1 MGRILREDSITVA
14 GNGRI
19 SGIIVPMA
27 LSATVFAFDVDL
39 ADSDRQVYEQLSLR
53 LARHPSESDEFL
65 VARLLAYCLEYT
77 EGIEFSRGLS
87 DADDPPIA
95 VCDLTGR
102 LRAWIDVGTPAAER
116 LHRAGK
122 AADRVVVYVHKEHRQ
137 WLRQLEGAVIHR
149 RDGLVIQAFDPAFV
163 AAFVARL
170 ERRMGGSS
178 MRNPAQRTS
187 RRTSRTMRSSTSG
200 VKGPGRP

>member
-170 ERRMGGSS
+170 ERRMSFALSVAEGDLFVAFADGTITG
-178 MRNPAQRTS
+178 RL
-187 RRTSRTMRSSTSG
+187 RRVVCPPT
-200 VKGPGRP
+200 

>member
-102 LRAWIDVGTPAAER
+102 LRAWIDVGTPAAEL

-170 ERRMGGSS
+170 ERRMSFALSVAEGELFVAFADGTITG
-178 MRNPAQRTS
+178 RL
-187 RRTSRTMRSSTSG
+187 RRVVCPPT
-200 VKGPGRP
+200 

>member
-87 DADDPPIA
+87 DADDPPIV

-170 ERRMGGSS
+170 ERRMSFALSVAEGDLFVAFADGTITG
-178 MRNPAQRTS
+178 RL
-187 RRTSRTMRSSTSG
+187 RRVVCPPT
-200 VKGPGRP
+200 

>member
-1 MGRILREDSITVA
+1 
-14 GNGRI
+14 
-19 SGIIVPMA
+19 MA

-77 EGIEFSRGLS
+77 DGIEFSRGLS

-102 LRAWIDVGTPAAER
+102 LRAWIDVGTPSAER

-122 AADRVVVYVHKEHRQ
+122 AAERVVVYVHKEHRQ

-149 RDGLVIQAFDPAFV
+149 RDALVIQAFDPAFV

-170 ERRMGGSS
+170 ERRMSFALSVAEGDLFVAFGDGTITG
-178 MRNPAQRTS
+178 QV
-187 RRTSRTMRSSTSG
+187 RRVVCPPT
-200 VKGPGRP
+200 

>member
-102 LRAWIDVGTPAAER
+102 LRAWIDVGTPPAER

-137 WLRQLEGAVIHR
+137 WLRQLEGALIHR

-170 ERRMGGSS
+170 ERRMSFALSVAEGDLFVAFADGTITG
-178 MRNPAQRTS
+178 RL
-187 RRTSRTMRSSTSG
+187 RRVICPPT
-200 VKGPGRP
+200 

>member
-170 ERRMGGSS
+170 ERRMSFALSVAEGDLFVAFADGSITG
-178 MRNPAQRTS
+178 RL
-187 RRTSRTMRSSTSG
+187 RRVVCPPT
-200 VKGPGRP
+200 

>member
-170 ERRMGGSS
+170 ERRMSFALSVAEGDLFVAFADGTITG
-178 MRNPAQRTS
+178 RL
-187 RRTSRTMRSSTSG
+187 RRVICPPT
-200 VKGPGRP
+200 

>member
-77 EGIEFSRGLS
+77 DGIEFSRGLS

-137 WLRQLEGAVIHR
+137 WLRPLEGAVIHR

-170 ERRMGGSS
+170 ERRMSFALSVAEGDLFVAFADGTITG
-178 MRNPAQRTS
+178 RL
-187 RRTSRTMRSSTSG
+187 RRVVCPPT
-200 VKGPGRP
+200 